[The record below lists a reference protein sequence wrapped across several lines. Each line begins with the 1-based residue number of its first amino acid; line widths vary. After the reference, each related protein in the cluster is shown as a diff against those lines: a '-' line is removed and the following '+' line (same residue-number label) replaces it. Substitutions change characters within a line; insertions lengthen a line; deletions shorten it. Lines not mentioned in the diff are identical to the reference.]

1 MRRIK
6 ATMFAIVAIIIALF
20 IIARAGDIGD
30 PWVFSLVVVVII
42 VMIVISLI
50 RTWLRF

>member
-6 ATMFAIVAIIIALF
+6 ATVFAIVAIIIALF
-20 IIARAGDIGD
+20 IMTRAGDIGAS
-30 PWVFSLVVVVII
+30 WQFSLVAVVII
-42 VMIVISLI
+42 VVIVISLI